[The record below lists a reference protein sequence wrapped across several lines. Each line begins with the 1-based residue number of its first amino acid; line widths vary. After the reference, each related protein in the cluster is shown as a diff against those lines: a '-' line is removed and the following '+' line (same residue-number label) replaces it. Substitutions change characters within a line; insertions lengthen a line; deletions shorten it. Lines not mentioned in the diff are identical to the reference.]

1 MKKVYIFL
9 NSLLI
14 YALVMSVAYNI
25 FQASIIEIYEQN
37 FDGFLQEIIILR
49 SKK

>member
-1 MKKVYIFL
+1 MKKVFMLL

-14 YALVMSVAYNI
+14 YAFVMSVAYNI
-25 FQASIIEIYEQN
+25 YQASIIDAYEQN
-37 FDGFLQEIIILR
+37 FDGFLQEIIDLR